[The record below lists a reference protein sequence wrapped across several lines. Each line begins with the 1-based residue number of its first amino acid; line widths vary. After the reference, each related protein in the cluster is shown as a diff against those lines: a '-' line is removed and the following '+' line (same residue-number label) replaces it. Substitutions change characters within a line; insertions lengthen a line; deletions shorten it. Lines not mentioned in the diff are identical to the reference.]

1 MRDCLVI
8 GRPNVGKTLFILS
21 FAEYAGMRR
30 IAVEVR
36 ECDGRTETKPYILAQ
51 ARRELV
57 SERAHTTR
65 SLQSVVIE
73 MPAGK
78 GTKRFQLTDTV
89 GLTDHIHE
97 EYEIRKA
104 IAQTL
109 AAVLTARVVLHVVD
123 AALAGQD
130 GVSSALGEIDYQV
143 ARFAEC
149 KGAYAILA
157 NKMDLPGARAGFPR
171 LAAEFP
177 GRTILPVS
185 ALYRRGFREVA
196 LFVRRNI

>member
-30 IAVEVR
+30 VAVEVR
-36 ECDGRTETKPYILAQ
+36 EGDGRTETRPYILAQ

-57 SERAHTTR
+57 SEQAHTTR
-65 SLQSVVIE
+65 CLQSVVVE

-78 GTKRFQLTDTV
+78 GTRRFRLTDTV
-89 GLTDHIHE
+89 GLTDHIHQD
-97 EYEIRKA
+97 YEIRRA

-123 AALAGQD
+123 AALAGRD
-130 GVSSALGEIDYQV
+130 GVSRALGEIDYQV

-149 KGAYAILA
+149 RGAYAILA
-157 NKMDLPGARAGFPR
+157 NKMDLPDAKTGLPQLLG
-171 LAAEFP
+171 EFP
-177 GRTILPVS
+177 GRMILPVS
-185 ALYRRGFREVA
+185 ALHRRGFREVA
-196 LFVRRNI
+196 SFVRRNI